1 MIGIKSVKIDGE
13 SIHVFNGA
21 IYIFASSLGYT
32 LQLDIIVS
40 EVVVKRYQGE
50 NHLIVEIELED
61 GRIISSIMHLKALPG
76 GLPQLNLFCDI
87 EDPEEYPDLHIVN
100 ESDSVFPDIEAG
112 ITLAEI
118 RKIEMPNEKIT
129 LKLNLPIDQ
138 VEWLKSKKTK
148 DLNAFFEEL
157 LNQHLTK

>member
-1 MIGIKSVKIDGE
+1 MSGIISVKIDGD

-21 IYIFASSLGYT
+21 IYIFASSLGYN

-50 NHLIVEIELED
+50 DHLIVEVELED

-87 EDPEEYPDLHIVN
+87 EGPDEYPDLPIVN
-100 ESDSVFPDIEAG
+100 ESDSIFPDIEAG
-112 ITLAEI
+112 IKLAEI
-118 RKIEMPNEKIT
+118 RKVEMPNERIT

-138 VEWLKSKKTK
+138 VEWLKSQKPKE
-148 DLNAFFEEL
+148 LNAIFTEL
-157 LNQHLTK
+157 LKKQI